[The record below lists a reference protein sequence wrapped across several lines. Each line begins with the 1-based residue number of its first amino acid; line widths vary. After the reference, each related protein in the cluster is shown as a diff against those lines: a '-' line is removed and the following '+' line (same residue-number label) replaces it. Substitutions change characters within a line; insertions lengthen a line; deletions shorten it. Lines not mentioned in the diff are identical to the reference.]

1 MGMLMDSFWQLVR
14 SGLTLVQV
22 IIAGILLGAVW
33 VPVAVVVGALN
44 LLLVLV
50 RGDGFDNI
58 DLLFEPLEWYLHQ
71 LMVLVGAA
79 DDFWAIPYSKN
90 Y

>member
-1 MGMLMDSFWQLVR
+1 MGMLMDAFWQLVR
-14 SGLTLVQV
+14 SGLTLGQV

-33 VPVAVVVGALN
+33 VPVAVVVGVLN

-50 RGDGFDNI
+50 RGDGFSRI

-71 LMVLVGAA
+71 LMVLVGAS